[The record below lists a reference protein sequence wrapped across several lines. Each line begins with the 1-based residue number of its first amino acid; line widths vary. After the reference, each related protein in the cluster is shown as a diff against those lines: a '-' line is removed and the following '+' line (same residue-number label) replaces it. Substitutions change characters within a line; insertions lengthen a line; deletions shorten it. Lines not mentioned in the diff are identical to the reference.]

1 MTIVK
6 NCPGLSYL
14 PEPVNYHPGYDMDY
28 VHAYVRDSLYSW
40 SDFNFLGD
48 KCANSIW
55 PSRSIVY
62 ITDSAYLWG
71 FEEEYYDK
79 YDYVGAADLLKD
91 HWNHSCADLFLKANP
106 VVQDCHII
114 EVTEDSFI
122 NQLYHQ
128 KSYSEHKR
136 RQLQERISRAWE
148 KFEHTKN
155 IML

>member
-1 MTIVK
+1 MTRLVFTQSGYSMTIVK

-71 FEEEYYDK
+71 FEE
-79 YDYVGAADLLKD
+79 
-91 HWNHSCADLFLKANP
+91 DLFLKANP